1 MLQAPF
7 SLLLA
12 FFLALLIV
20 TSYCVCACAAMEGIV
35 RPRSCNPSS
44 SASSKLGM
52 HRESHVISQLIK
64 PKVRIIHVFAPKVIK
79 TDVANFRELVQRLTG
94 QPCGSEGMIKKKAR
108 SSTAPGKRKKTG
120 SSICES
126 SKKAMQQLPEL
137 GLPSLM
143 RGEKLRVEVEAN
155 EMLGGQNCSSN
166 FNSLDGY
173 GDLKGFVPDVSNN
186 FSLTTPNS
194 QSSHEMDGYEDTHL
208 SWQKV
213 D

>member
-1 MLQAPF
+1 
-7 SLLLA
+7 
-12 FFLALLIV
+12 
-20 TSYCVCACAAMEGIV
+20 
-35 RPRSCNPSS
+35 
-44 SASSKLGM
+44 
-52 HRESHVISQLIK
+52 
-64 PKVRIIHVFAPKVIK
+64 
-79 TDVANFRELVQRLTG
+79 
-94 QPCGSEGMIKKKAR
+94 
-108 SSTAPGKRKKTG
+108 
-120 SSICES
+120 
-126 SKKAMQQLPEL
+126 MQQLPEL

>member
-1 MLQAPF
+1 
-7 SLLLA
+7 
-12 FFLALLIV
+12 
-20 TSYCVCACAAMEGIV
+20 
-35 RPRSCNPSS
+35 
-44 SASSKLGM
+44 
-52 HRESHVISQLIK
+52 LIK